1 MLERDTVA
9 AYDYQARDTDE
20 LSLRRGEPVAIV
32 AEVEPGWVH
41 VRLPDGRE
49 GLVPHNH
56 LVDPPQPDEAVS
68 DVETLRSEV
77 ETDFESLG
85 QSRAL
90 PDWGYDHG
98 VRFEGLRPEHPL
110 WLQSALEGFVHA
122 LLFNTTAW
130 GLADD
135 NVRTVMRHHHR
146 GQQEKRECDSS
157 GGGGDSGGDSG
168 GGGGSGGSS
177 AAGSAPS
184 EEAASSDES
193 SDVLEAYA
201 RRHRAALDAAG
212 SAPLRAQR
220 YLVVEAGSWGLTLP
234 LTLHLHPRPHP
245 HPNPDQAGSW
255 GLGNRLSALVS
266 GLALAMAT
274 NRTLLVR
281 DWFAF
286 PSRLG
291 ELLTAPAGLGGWE
304 GLSYERVTT
313 RLEAAGVGAAQPR

>member
-9 AYDYQARDTDE
+9 AYDYHARDSDE
-20 LSLRRGEPVAIV
+20 LSLRRGEPLVVV
-32 AEVEPGWVH
+32 AEAEPGWVH

-56 LVDPPQPDEAVS
+56 LLVYQSEGRTAPQLAEAGS
-68 DVETLRSEV
+68 DVETLGSEE

-98 VRFEGLRPEHPL
+98 VRFEGLQPEHPL

-130 GLADD
+130 GLADA

-157 GGGGDSGGDSG
+157 GGDSG
-168 GGGGSGGSS
+168 GGGGGGSS
-177 AAGSAPS
+177 SSADDSAPS
-184 EEAASSDES
+184 EEVASSDES
-193 SDVLEAYA
+193 SDALEAYA

-220 YLVVEAGSWGLTLP
+220 YLVVEAGSWSLTLA
-234 LTLHLHPRPHP
+234 LAVHLHPYPSP
-245 HPNPDQAGSW
+245 ITQ
-255 GLGNRLSALVS
+255 
-266 GLALAMAT
+266 
-274 NRTLLVR
+274 TL
-281 DWFAF
+281 
-286 PSRLG
+286 
-291 ELLTAPAGLGGWE
+291 
-304 GLSYERVTT
+304 T
-313 RLEAAGVGAAQPR
+313 RRAAGAWAIGSRRW